1 MKELVYLLLGAA
13 LGAILALLFAPKS
26 GVEFRADL
34 QATAEQDKAKL
45 QADWQDAMAKT
56 HERLDQIQADL
67 KKATQKAQG
76 EEGEVEAE
84 AA

>member
-1 MKELVYLLLGAA
+1 MKEFVYLLLGAA

-67 KKATQKAQG
+67 RKAQ
-76 EEGEVEAE
+76 EQESAPEA
-84 AA
+84 